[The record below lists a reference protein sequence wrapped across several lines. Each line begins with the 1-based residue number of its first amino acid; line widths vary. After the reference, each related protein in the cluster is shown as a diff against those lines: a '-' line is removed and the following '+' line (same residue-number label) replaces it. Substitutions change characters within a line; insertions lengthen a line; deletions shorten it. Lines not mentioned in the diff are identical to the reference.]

1 MFEGNLVDRIMLVS
15 TLAYNGLCILI
26 FLFRGLDMEEREKR
40 IGPLFSSLLIPFTL
54 LWVVNL
60 TSGADSPLLIAGA
73 PILLFLGYDL
83 WYRSIAKSKPRHH
96 PEKWPR
102 ELVVYLLLYHFAGI
116 TLNGYSFLVSLS
128 NGYVALASY
137 FASLGSYFFYQ
148 YMYKRRKREEALAS
162 ASPSLV
168 TE

>member
-1 MFEGNLVDRIMLVS
+1 MFEGNLVDGLMLVS
-15 TLAYNGLCILI
+15 TLVYNGLCILV
-26 FLFRGLDMEEREKR
+26 FLFRGLDMEALERR
-40 IGPLFSSLLIPFTL
+40 IGPLFSSLLIPFTF

-73 PILLFLGYDL
+73 PIILFLGYDF

-102 ELVVYLLLYHFAGI
+102 ELVVYVLLYHLGGI
-116 TLNGYSFLVSLS
+116 TLNVYSFLVSLG

-137 FASLGSYFFYQ
+137 FAALGSYLFYQ
-148 YMYKRRKREEALAS
+148 VRCNRMRGVEAVAS
-162 ASPSLV
+162 ASSSPV
-168 TE
+168 

>member
-1 MFEGNLVDRIMLVS
+1 MFDGNLVDGLMLVS

-40 IGPLFSSLLIPFTL
+40 VGPLFSSLLIPFTL
-54 LWVVNL
+54 LWVSNL
-60 TSGADSPLLIAGA
+60 ASGADSSLLIAGA
-73 PILLFLGYDL
+73 PIILFLGYDL
-83 WYRSIAKSKPRHH
+83 WYRGIAKRKPRHH

-102 ELVVYLLLYHFAGI
+102 ELVVYLLLYHLGGI

-137 FASLGSYFFYQ
+137 FAALGSYFFYQ
-148 YMYKRRKREEALAS
+148 YRYKRMRRVEAEATAS
-162 ASPSLV
+162 TPMV
-168 TE
+168 